1 MIDQVHVYLCSLD
14 MGVSKL
20 LGNGIDIDSIGN
32 HKGSICMT
40 EAMEGDVLVDM
51 CFL

>member
-20 LGNGIDIDSIGN
+20 LGNGIDIDTIGN
-32 HKGSICMT
+32 HKGSICMA